1 MEESSDGEIDKIE
14 MQLCIIL
21 LEKDNISFEYREHKE
36 EAYLISVLK
45 ELTLKLIKFDKD
57 KINLSPQVNL
67 Y

>member
-1 MEESSDGEIDKIE
+1 

-21 LEKDNISFEYREHKE
+21 LEKDNISSEYREHKE

-57 KINLSPQVNL
+57 KINLSLQVNL
-67 Y
+67 YWIA